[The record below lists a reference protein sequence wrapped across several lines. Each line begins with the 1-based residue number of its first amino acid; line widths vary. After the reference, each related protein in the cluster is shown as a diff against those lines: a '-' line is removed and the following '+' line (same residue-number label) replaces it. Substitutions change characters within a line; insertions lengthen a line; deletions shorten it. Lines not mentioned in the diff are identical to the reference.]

1 MNRPLLLFE
10 APEAIE
16 EETGRSSLKRRGK
29 SVVNLRWGESAMNLQ
44 LFFFCEARNKD
55 TTIWFYFVACEP

>member
-16 EETGRSSLKRRGK
+16 EETGRSSLKRRNK
-29 SVVNLRWGESAMNLQ
+29 SVANPSGGNQ
-44 LFFFCEARNKD
+44 
-55 TTIWFYFVACEP
+55 P